1 MGAWLTEVW
10 TCESAGLTKHF
21 SNVCCG
27 SKMRRGRSNPVGPTM
42 KNVNLLAFFYGCWPP
57 AVWACEPA
65 GLAEVFLWAMVVTSL
80 APTLIINSMYP
91 SQKTKLVTRQ

>member
-42 KNVNLLAFFYGCWPP
+42 KNVNLLAFFLWVL
-57 AVWACEPA
+57 AAS
-65 GLAEVFLWAMVVTSL
+65 GLNLRTSRFNE
-80 APTLIINSMYP
+80 AF
-91 SQKTKLVTRQ
+91 